1 VVVGEVPVGGVRRHA
16 DPTGRLTQH
25 DGLRAARTRQL
36 DAGREQRGRQVAV
49 AVRPAGG
56 RSHVDSVHHD
66 GQHRRRPLV
75 DSVNISEDDMTT
87 ARTRPVAVLA
97 VMCLAVFTI
106 NVDTTIVN
114 VTLPTLVAEL
124 DATTRDLQWIVD
136 SYLLVFAALVLAG
149 GSLSDRL
156 GRRAVLVVGLA
167 VFGLGNAV
175 AAFAETP
182 GQLIAARAFTGIG
195 AAAVFPD
202 HAVDPHPGLPRAG
215 RPGPRRSACG
225 GPAPAWRWPSGPI
238 TGGALLEQFWWGS
251 TFLVK
256 LPIALAAIALV
267 LLLVPESRDAEAP
280 RIDVPGLLL
289 SALGLAALVLTIIE
303 APGHGWGS
311 ARTLLGFA
319 AAAGLFAAFV
329 RHERRTAH
337 PMLDLGLFADRRFTA
352 AALAITVAFF
362 ALFGFI
368 FLITQ
373 YFQFL
378 LGYSP
383 LETGVRIL
391 PVALCVAAGS
401 IAGTLLVV
409 RLGNKLVVTTGLLL
423 LSAAYAWVSTASG
436 STSYTE
442 IAGQMVLLGLGMG
455 LTSAPATE
463 SIMGAVQTDKAGI
476 GSAVNDAT
484 REVGGT
490 LGVAVIGSVFASLYA
505 GQVEGLRGTVPA
517 EAAEAA
523 GQSVGAAFTIAEQ
536 LPAGP
541 AEMVRAAAE
550 QGFFDGLAAGCLVAS
565 AVALAGAVVAV
576 LALPARPPSEDL
588 STLPEQRDGGAPALA
603 VDRS

>member
-1 VVVGEVPVGGVRRHA
+1 
-16 DPTGRLTQH
+16 
-25 DGLRAARTRQL
+25 
-36 DAGREQRGRQVAV
+36 
-49 AVRPAGG
+49 
-56 RSHVDSVHHD
+56 
-66 GQHRRRPLV
+66 
-75 DSVNISEDDMTT
+75 
-87 ARTRPVAVLA
+87 
-97 VMCLAVFTI
+97 MCLAVFTI

-114 VTLPTLVAEL
+114 VTLPTLVVEL
-124 DATTRDLQWIVD
+124 DASTRDLQWIVD

-156 GRRAVLVVGLA
+156 GRRTVLVAGLV
-167 VFGLGNAV
+167 VFGLGNAL
-175 AAFAETP
+175 AAFADSP

-195 AAAVFPD
+195 AAAVFPTTLSILTR
-202 HAVDPHPGLPRAG
+202 VFQE
-215 RPGPRRSACG
+215 RSARAKAIG
-225 GPAPAWRWPSGPI
+225 LWGASTGLAVAFGPI

-256 LPIALAAIALV
+256 LPIALGAIVLV
-267 LLLVPESRDAEAP
+267 LALVPESRDPEAP
-280 RIDVPGLLL
+280 RIDLPGLVL
-289 SALGLAALVLTIIE
+289 SALGLAALVYTIIE
-303 APGHGWGS
+303 APGHGWTS
-311 ARTLLGFA
+311 ASTLLGFA
-319 AAAGLFAAFV
+319 AAAGLLAAFV
-329 RHERRTAH
+329 RHERRTQQ
-337 PMLDLGLFADRRFTA
+337 PMLDLRLFADRRFTA

-378 LGYSP
+378 RGYSP

-391 PVALCVAAGS
+391 PVALCVAVGS

-409 RLGNKLVVTTGLLL
+409 RLGNTLVVTTGLLS

-436 STSYTE
+436 STSYRE

-505 GQVEGLRGTVPA
+505 TQVEGLRGAVPA

-523 GQSVGAAFTIAEQ
+523 GQSVGAAFTVAAQ

-541 AEMVRAAAE
+541 AQLVRAAAE

-565 AVALAGAVVAV
+565 AVALAGAVVAA
-576 LALPARPPSEDL
+576 LALPARPRSEDL
-588 STLPEQRDGGAPALA
+588 STLPAPRVGGAPALA
-603 VDRS
+603 VDRP

>member
-1 VVVGEVPVGGVRRHA
+1 MSRAPSPDRPTTTTTGVGAP
-16 DPTGRLTQH
+16 
-25 DGLRAARTRQL
+25 AA
-36 DAGREQRGRQVAV
+36 QRPG
-49 AVRPAGG
+49 
-56 RSHVDSVHHD
+56 
-66 GQHRRRPLV
+66 
-75 DSVNISEDDMTT
+75 
-87 ARTRPVAVLA
+87 AVLA

-124 DATTRDLQWIVD
+124 GATTRDLQWIVD

-149 GSLSDRL
+149 GSLSDRF
-156 GRRAVLVVGLA
+156 GRRAVLVAGLL

-182 GQLIAARAFTGIG
+182 DQLIAARAFTGIG
-195 AAAVFPD
+195 AAAVFPTTLSILTQVFRERAARARAIGLWGASTGL
-202 HAVDPHPGLPRAG
+202 AVAF
-215 RPGPRRSACG
+215 
-225 GPAPAWRWPSGPI
+225 GPI
-238 TGGALLEQFWWGS
+238 TGGALLEGFWWGS

-256 LPIALAAIALV
+256 LPVALLAVGLV
-267 LLLVPESRDAEAP
+267 LSLVPESKDPAAP
-280 RIDVPGLLL
+280 RLDLPGLLL
-289 SALGLAALVLTIIE
+289 SALALGALVYTIIE
-303 APGHGWGS
+303 APVHGWSSG
-311 ARTLLGFA
+311 ATVLGFLA
-319 AAAGLFAAFV
+319 AAALLAGFV
-329 RHERRTAH
+329 VRERTTSE
-337 PMLDLGLFADRRFTA
+337 PMLDLRLFADRRFTA

-378 LGYSP
+378 RGYSP

-423 LSAAYAWVSTASG
+423 LAAAYGWVSTASLD
-436 STSYTE
+436 TSYTE
-442 IAGQMVLLGLGMG
+442 LAGQMVLLGLGMG

-505 GQVEGLRGTVPA
+505 ARIDDAAGAVPD
-517 EAAEAA
+517 EAAALA
-523 GQSVGAAFTIAEQ
+523 GESVGAALTVVGS
-536 LPAGP
+536 LPDASG
-541 AEMVRAAAE
+541 AVLRAAAE
-550 QGFFDGLAAGCLVAS
+550 AGFFDGLQAGCLVA
-565 AVALAGAVVAV
+565 AGVALLGAVVAAV
-576 LALPARPPSEDL
+576 ALPSAPPDAPTEE
-588 STLPEQRDGGAPALA
+588 PAEPVAAGAPAG
-603 VDRS
+603 

>member
-1 VVVGEVPVGGVRRHA
+1 
-16 DPTGRLTQH
+16 
-25 DGLRAARTRQL
+25 
-36 DAGREQRGRQVAV
+36 
-49 AVRPAGG
+49 
-56 RSHVDSVHHD
+56 
-66 GQHRRRPLV
+66 
-75 DSVNISEDDMTT
+75 
-87 ARTRPVAVLA
+87 
-97 VMCLAVFTI
+97 MCLAVFTI

-114 VTLPTLVAEL
+114 VTLPTLVVEL
-124 DATTRDLQWIVD
+124 DASTRDLQWIVD

-156 GRRAVLVVGLA
+156 GRRAVLVAGLV
-167 VFGLGNAV
+167 VFGLGNAL
-175 AAFAETP
+175 AAFADSP

-195 AAAVFPD
+195 AAAVFPTTLSILTQ
-202 HAVDPHPGLPRAG
+202 VFQE
-215 RPGPRRSACG
+215 RSARAKAIG
-225 GPAPAWRWPSGPI
+225 LWGASTGLAVAFGPI

-256 LPIALAAIALV
+256 LPIALGAIVLV
-267 LLLVPESRDAEAP
+267 LALVPESRDPEAP
-280 RIDVPGLLL
+280 RIDLPGLVL
-289 SALGLAALVLTIIE
+289 SALGLAALVYTIIE
-303 APGHGWGS
+303 APGHGWTS
-311 ARTLLGFA
+311 ASTLLGFA
-319 AAAGLFAAFV
+319 AAAGLLAAFV
-329 RHERRTAH
+329 RHERRTQQ
-337 PMLDLGLFADRRFTA
+337 PMLDLRLFADRRFTA

-378 LGYSP
+378 RGYSP

-391 PVALCVAAGS
+391 PVALCVAVGS

-409 RLGNKLVVTTGLLL
+409 RLGNTLVVTTGLLS

-436 STSYTE
+436 STSYRE

-505 GQVEGLRGTVPA
+505 TQVEGLRGAVPA

-523 GQSVGAAFTIAEQ
+523 GQSVGAAFTVAAQ

-541 AEMVRAAAE
+541 AQLVRAAAE

-565 AVALAGAVVAV
+565 AVALAGAVVAA
-576 LALPARPPSEDL
+576 LALPARPRSEDL
-588 STLPEQRDGGAPALA
+588 STLPAPRVGGAPALA
-603 VDRS
+603 VDRP

>member
-1 VVVGEVPVGGVRRHA
+1 MM
-16 DPTGRLTQH
+16 
-25 DGLRAARTRQL
+25 L
-36 DAGREQRGRQVAV
+36 D
-49 AVRPAGG
+49 
-56 RSHVDSVHHD
+56 
-66 GQHRRRPLV
+66 
-75 DSVNISEDDMTT
+75 
-87 ARTRPVAVLA
+87 RTRPGAVLA

-124 DATTRDLQWIVD
+124 GATTRDLQWIVD

-156 GRRAVLVVGLA
+156 GRRAVLLVGLA
-167 VFGLGNAV
+167 VFGLGNAL
-175 AAFAETP
+175 AAFADTP
-182 GQLIAARAFTGIG
+182 GQLVAARAFTGIG
-195 AAAVFPD
+195 AAAVFPTTLSILTQVFRERAARAKAIGLWGASTGL
-202 HAVDPHPGLPRAG
+202 AVAF
-215 RPGPRRSACG
+215 
-225 GPAPAWRWPSGPI
+225 GPI

-256 LPIALAAIALV
+256 LPIALVAMGLV
-267 LLLVPESRDAEAP
+267 LLLVPETRDPQAP
-280 RIDVPGLLL
+280 GIDVPGLLL
-289 SALGLAALVLTIIE
+289 SALGLGVLVFTIIE
-303 APGHGWGS
+303 APGHGWTAAS
-311 ARTLLGFA
+311 TLLGFSA
-319 AAAGLFAAFV
+319 AAVLFAAFV
-329 RHERRTAH
+329 RHERRTAQ

-378 LGYSP
+378 RGYSP

-409 RLGNKLVVTTGLLL
+409 RLGNKLVVTTGLLS
-423 LSAAYAWVSTASG
+423 LSAAYAWVSTASSATG
-436 STSYTE
+436 YRE

-463 SIMGAVQTDKAGI
+463 SIMGAVQSDKAGI

-490 LGVAVIGSVFASLYA
+490 LGVAVIGSVFAWLYA
-505 GQVEGLRGTVPA
+505 TQVEALRDTVPVA
-517 EAAEAA
+517 AAEAA
-523 GQSVGAAFTIAEQ
+523 GQSVGAAFTVAAQ
-536 LPAGP
+536 LPDGP
-541 AEMVRAAAE
+541 AQLLRAAAQ

-565 AVALAGAVVAV
+565 GAARRRRSRAGRRPSVSAAPGRPAAVPAPGRAVAC
-576 LALPARPPSEDL
+576 R
-588 STLPEQRDGGAPALA
+588 
-603 VDRS
+603 